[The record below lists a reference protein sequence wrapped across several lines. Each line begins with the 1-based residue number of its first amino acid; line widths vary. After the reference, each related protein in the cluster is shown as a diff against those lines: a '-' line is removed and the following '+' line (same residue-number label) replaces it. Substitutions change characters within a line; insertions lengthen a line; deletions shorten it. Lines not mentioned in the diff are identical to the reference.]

1 MPATS
6 RIIIQRQDGEVVA
19 QFSLGP
25 GEHSVGRDTAND
37 VTAQSDFISR
47 HHARLLLSP
56 NGNSIEDLGST
67 HGTFVN
73 GVKVQGTTQINLN
86 QAVKIGDLYLTVQ
99 EDNPGDPQPD
109 LYSTGDMIG
118 GGRYTLRQE
127 IGRGG
132 AGVVWL
138 ANDEHL
144 QQLVAIKR
152 LPPELAND
160 PLALKDLVSE
170 VQKARMLS
178 HPNIVRIHDYVK
190 LPDEPPFITMEFV
203 DGTDLNSL
211 RSQQPSG
218 YFTWERLEGLAIQLC
233 ESLEYAHEQQI
244 IHRDLKPANMM
255 ITRDGNLKL
264 ADFGIAVSMTDT
276 NPGATPEGD
285 SSGTMVYMSPQQMQ
299 GTPPHPTDDIYA
311 LGATLYDLLTTRPPF
326 YTGDIF
332 QLAQDVPPPT
342 LSQRLSDF
350 EMENQVPPHVESAI
364 MACLSKDRFNRPA
377 KAKDLAAL
385 LHPGDLPP
393 PPPPAPT
400 EFIPELESVLAEPLE
415 KTQKYL
421 EEKLPE
427 PVTSWWNKQNAS
439 KRDIVLICCI
449 IIGLLVAEIIHS
461 KIEHKQFFKTIKE
474 TGFFHPW

>member
-1 MPATS
+1 
-6 RIIIQRQDGEVVA
+6 
-19 QFSLGP
+19 
-25 GEHSVGRDTAND
+25 
-37 VTAQSDFISR
+37 
-47 HHARLLLSP
+47 
-56 NGNSIEDLGST
+56 
-67 HGTFVN
+67 
-73 GVKVQGTTQINLN
+73 
-86 QAVKIGDLYLTVQ
+86 
-99 EDNPGDPQPD
+99 
-109 LYSTGDMIG
+109 
-118 GGRYTLRQE
+118 
-127 IGRGG
+127 
-132 AGVVWL
+132 
-138 ANDEHL
+138 
-144 QQLVAIKR
+144 
-152 LPPELAND
+152 
-160 PLALKDLVSE
+160 
-170 VQKARMLS
+170 
-178 HPNIVRIHDYVK
+178 
-190 LPDEPPFITMEFV
+190 
-203 DGTDLNSL
+203 
-211 RSQQPSG
+211 
-218 YFTWERLEGLAIQLC
+218 
-233 ESLEYAHEQQI
+233 
-244 IHRDLKPANMM
+244 MM

-385 LHPGDLPP
+385 LHPGDQPP